1 MVFVHVFFHTYVKSR
16 GIWAGNWLVMYTI
29 NLDAWWNDQLFCHLW
44 LLGSAFQFVNQ
55 IAKHWCKAYIIYI
68 HIYTHI
74 YIYIYIRIS
83 VCVCVCVCVDNRG
96 YSRIFRISICV
107 YVYIITYIYM
117 IPVPG
122 PVAPPNG
129 MVPYSLTFWMQ
140 NLIFPWYL
148 HQFGWR
154 TSYFHGMYSKNP
166 WYETATIIWHRKWQ
180 HCIE

>member
-68 HIYTHI
+68 YIYTH
-74 YIYIYIRIS
+74 IYIYIRIS

-107 YVYIITYIYM
+107 YVYIITYIY
-117 IPVPG
+117 IYIYIYDPG
-122 PVAPPNG
+122 PRSRSPPP
-129 MVPYSLTFWMQ
+129 MVWSPT
-140 NLIFPWYL
+140 PW
-148 HQFGWR
+148 HFGCK
-154 TSYFHGMYSKNP
+154 TSYFHGICTSLDGEPHISMVC
-166 WYETATIIWHRKWQ
+166 TAKTLVWNGDHNLA
-180 HCIE
+180 